1 MSSSNQEN
9 QPNAALDWNW
19 YSRNLVSDAFNLVQ
33 ADAKEGK
40 EGKPKAKAKEEKK
53 AKVEIKDR
61 FWIWVP
67 RKWPAFKTKSGA
79 LWMVKEY

>member
-1 MSSSNQEN
+1 MVN
-9 QPNAALDWNW
+9 
-19 YSRNLVSDAFNLVQ
+19 RAFNLVQ

-61 FWIWVP
+61 FWI
-67 RKWPAFKTKSGA
+67 
-79 LWMVKEY
+79 